1 MELLLQGL
9 SQGRV
14 HSSVAQVLLHLHWPS
29 TQQLLQ
35 AALVAQLCLPLHFHR
50 FHHQACC
57 QRARPGRCPPAGSRS
72 AAAAQ
77 DGLRYQYRSSP
88 SGPTGCRNPS
98 HRRSRPAK
106 QRTRSAKHSKFFSS
120 KTKRGYTAGAMSMP
134 KGALCAQL
142 GRKGLRTLKSLEIDL
157 CTTGTRD
164 GVNLTSTS
172 HGKQPF
178 QIARSSMIYVNGPCS
193 IAPC

>member
-1 MELLLQGL
+1 MQGL

-72 AAAAQ
+72 AAVTQ

-88 SGPTGCRNPS
+88 GRTGGCRNPGLQGQT
-98 HRRSRPAK
+98 PL
-106 QRTRSAKHSKFFSS
+106 HSPQSLRQPHKFFSNTS
-120 KTKRGYTAGAMSMP
+120 ESGITARCHCCFPRAP
-134 KGALCAQL
+134 YARL
-142 GRKGLRTLKSLEIDL
+142 GHR
-157 CTTGTRD
+157 
-164 GVNLTSTS
+164 S
-172 HGKQPF
+172 HGHGE
-178 QIARSSMIYVNGPCS
+178 A
-193 IAPC
+193 

>member
-88 SGPTGCRNPS
+88 GRTGGCRNPGQPRPNPAAQPPKS
-98 HRRSRPAK
+98 AAAHLSFSSNTSERYHRRCHCMCPRAP
-106 QRTRSAKHSKFFSS
+106 
-120 KTKRGYTAGAMSMP
+120 
-134 KGALCAQL
+134 CAHV
-142 GRKGLRTLKSLEIDL
+142 GPR
-157 CTTGTRD
+157 
-164 GVNLTSTS
+164 S
-172 HGKQPF
+172 HGQMK
-178 QIARSSMIYVNGPCS
+178 A
-193 IAPC
+193 

>member
-88 SGPTGCRNPS
+88 GRTGGCRNPGLQGQT
-98 HRRSRPAK
+98 PL
-106 QRTRSAKHSKFFSS
+106 HSPQSLRQLLVLFLQHLRAVSPQVPLHV
-120 KTKRGYTAGAMSMP
+120 P
-134 KGALCAQL
+134 KGALCA
-142 GRKGLRTLKSLEIDL
+142 I
-157 CTTGTRD
+157 
-164 GVNLTSTS
+164 
-172 HGKQPF
+172 
-178 QIARSSMIYVNGPCS
+178 GP
-193 IAPC
+193 P